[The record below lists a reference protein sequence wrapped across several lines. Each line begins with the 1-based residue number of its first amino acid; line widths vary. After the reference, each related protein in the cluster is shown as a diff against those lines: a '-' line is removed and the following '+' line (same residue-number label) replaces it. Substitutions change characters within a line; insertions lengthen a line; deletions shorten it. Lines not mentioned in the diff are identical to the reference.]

1 MPRCCVAMAS
11 KPMLTRG
18 STKMR
23 LSETDL
29 VDISN
34 CVFLT
39 LEKMRDLEGSANI
52 IARLE
57 ILDKKL
63 LDEVNKPRRKK

>member
-1 MPRCCVAMAS
+1 
-11 KPMLTRG
+11 
-18 STKMR
+18 MR